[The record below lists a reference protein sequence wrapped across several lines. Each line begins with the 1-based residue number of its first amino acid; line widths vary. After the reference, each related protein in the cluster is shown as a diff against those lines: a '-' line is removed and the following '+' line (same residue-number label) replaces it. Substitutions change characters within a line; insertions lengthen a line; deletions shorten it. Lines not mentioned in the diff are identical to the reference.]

1 VNFVYAGQTSAGVA
15 EARSYDWA
23 LWMVAG
29 LVVLGFIANLMVK
42 RMVDSSQPVA
52 VATSLSHAHFHGGD
66 GGHSRVWVVMAWL
79 LVLGP
84 LGWGVSM
91 TLVKATR
98 LLNLW

>member
-1 VNFVYAGQTSAGVA
+1 
-15 EARSYDWA
+15 
-23 LWMVAG
+23 
-29 LVVLGFIANLMVK
+29 
-42 RMVDSSQPVA
+42 
-52 VATSLSHAHFHGGD
+52 
-66 GGHSRVWVVMAWL
+66 L